1 VASKVFTVA
10 PGAPF
15 LKTFATALLEGR
27 VVEGYSRSLSPL
39 ELADATIYVPA
50 RRAARALADEFSRAI
65 NRSSVLLPRIL
76 PLGALEE
83 SETSLR
89 FDEAGRDGVIAARSP
104 A

>member
-1 VASKVFTVA
+1 MQPANVFTVA

-15 LKTFATALLEGR
+15 LKTFAAALLEGR
-27 VVEGYSRSLSPL
+27 VVEGYTARLGPL
-39 ELADATIYVPA
+39 EIAEATIYVST

-83 SETSLR
+83 TEASLL
-89 FDEAGRDGVIAARSP
+89 F
-104 A
+104 